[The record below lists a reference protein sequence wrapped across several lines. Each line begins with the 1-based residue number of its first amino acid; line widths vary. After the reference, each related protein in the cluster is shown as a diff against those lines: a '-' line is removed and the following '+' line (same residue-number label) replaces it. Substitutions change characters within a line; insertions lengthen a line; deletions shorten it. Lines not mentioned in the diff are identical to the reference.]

1 MSEVNFRRAILILLI
16 IFGVSLVAKTLTSL
30 PGRVGR
36 HPEKKTSPSE
46 REQRFSPPERAARA
60 GGSLC
65 GSVVPAEG
73 PDYTRLRQEDHVG
86 TPMARFFPP
95 PKDIGGR
102 EQHPIAVSLRLSHGM
117 HARPAARAV
126 DLAWGPLT
134 DKRRRSPY
142 SPSDVWLSNSTSCPL
157 GRGPAIRTASH

>member
-1 MSEVNFRRAILILLI
+1 MSEVNFRRAVLILLI

-73 PDYTRLRQEDHVG
+73 PVYTRLRQEDHVG

-117 HARPAARAV
+117 HARRQRVRWTWPRVLSQTNVAEA
-126 DLAWGPLT
+126 PT
-134 DKRRRSPY
+134 RRRMFGY
-142 SPSDVWLSNSTSCPL
+142 
-157 GRGPAIRTASH
+157 RTRLHAHWVEARQ

>member
-1 MSEVNFRRAILILLI
+1 MSEVNFRRAVLILLI

-65 GSVVPAEG
+65 GAVVPAEG
-73 PDYTRLRQEDHVG
+73 PVYTRLRQEDHVG

-102 EQHPIAVSLRLSHGM
+102 EQHPIAVSLRLSHACM
-117 HARPAARAV
+117 RAGSAC
-126 DLAWGPLT
+126 DGLGLGSLT